1 MGSDRV
7 REGRGSPAGGGEE
20 AGEPQHRLVASKV
33 AAAEVNGASA
43 ADWGKEREPVSFVP
57 LRRQAK
63 APKPKKWAIMPAGV
77 FECTKSLK
85 V

>member
-1 MGSDRV
+1 VGSDRV
-7 REGRGSPAGGGEE
+7 SEGRGSPAGGGEE

-57 LRRQAK
+57 LRRQARRRNLRN
-63 APKPKKWAIMPAGV
+63 GLS
-77 FECTKSLK
+77 C
-85 V
+85 